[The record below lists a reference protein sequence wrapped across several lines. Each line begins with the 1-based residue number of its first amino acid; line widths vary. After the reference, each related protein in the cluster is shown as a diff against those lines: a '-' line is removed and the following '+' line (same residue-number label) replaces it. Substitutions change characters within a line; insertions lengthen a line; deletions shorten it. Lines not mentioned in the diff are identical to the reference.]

1 MKDIIWSSTPLKNLI
16 LYALVRNKGVMSD
29 VELLRLLQK
38 DYEDLSEVKLGQ
50 TLMQLEIPGIIYV
63 SRITKNK
70 NRIELTKEGQE
81 LINSS
86 YKKEG
91 KESNYQ

>member
-38 DYEDLSEVKLGQ
+38 DYEDLSEVKLSQ

-70 NRIELTKEGQE
+70 NRIELTKEAQE
-81 LINSS
+81 LIKGSNR
-86 YKKEG
+86 KEE
-91 KESNYQ
+91 KENGYH